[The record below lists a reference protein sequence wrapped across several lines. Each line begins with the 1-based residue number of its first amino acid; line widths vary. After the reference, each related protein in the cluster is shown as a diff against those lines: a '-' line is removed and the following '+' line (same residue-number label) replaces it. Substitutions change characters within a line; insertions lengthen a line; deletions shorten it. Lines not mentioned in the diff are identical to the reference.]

1 MEVALDKLRLIEALM
16 RDQDALLLIDAKLTE
31 TAESVFLLSKLV
43 DYWGSGTPVVAVT
56 PIPGCTARVV
66 AETGGVVCNIEK
78 EEEIDAAISRLLD
91 EAALPPPRSAEV
103 QAYHY
108 TEVSRR
114 LHAA

>member
-1 MEVALDKLRLIEALM
+1 
-16 RDQDALLLIDAKLTE
+16 
-31 TAESVFLLSKLV
+31 
-43 DYWGSGTPVVAVT
+43 
-56 PIPGCTARVV
+56 
-66 AETGGVVCNIEK
+66 VCNIEK